1 MFVKYTFK
9 ELNMAKRIL
18 LLTDISSSHT
28 EKWVRGLSQ
37 QGYVVA
43 IYSLN
48 PCKNKWYNELPN
60 VYLLSRQNQGSAARS
75 LLQKLSYIFE
85 VPKIRAAIREFKPDI
100 LHAHYASSYGLL
112 GALSRFKPFIISVWG
127 SDVYEFPNT
136 SFIHRAIL
144 KFNLKKAE
152 RILSTSYA
160 MKGELWKYTKR
171 EIEVLPFGVDTDLFS
186 APSEKNTDIDK
197 PIRLGVI
204 KAMEDIY
211 GIKTVIEALH
221 LVSRCLPEQELKL
234 YLIGGG
240 TQVRKYK
247 KIASKLGLRDKI
259 VFTGKIPF
267 REIAEY
273 HKLMDV
279 LINVSSVN
287 ESFGVSVVESMA
299 CEKAVIVSNV
309 PGLKEVIDAHGII
322 VEKDNAAQLTRAIIQ
337 LIESPELRIKIG
349 KAARAHVLQHYD
361 FKNCLLQLTGVY
373 DSLLSEQSKHE
384 SSFPLISGPR

>member
-1 MFVKYTFK
+1 
-9 ELNMAKRIL
+9 MAKRIL
-18 LLTDISSSHT
+18 LLADLSSSHT

-48 PCKNKWYNELPN
+48 QCKNKWYNELPH
-60 VYLLSRQNQGSAARS
+60 VYLLNSQNHGSTVRF
-75 LLQKLSYIFE
+75 LLKKLSYILE

-112 GALSRFKPFIISVWG
+112 GALSRFKPFVISAWG
-127 SDVYEFPNT
+127 SDVYEFPNS

-160 MKGELWKYTKR
+160 MKGELWKYTKK
-171 EIEVLPFGVDTDLFS
+171 EIEVLPFGVDTDLFT
-186 APSEKNTDIDK
+186 APSEKNTEIGK

-221 LVSRCLPEQELKL
+221 LVSRCMPEQELKL

-247 KIASKLGLRDKI
+247 KIVSKLGLRDKI

-267 REIAEY
+267 GEIAEY

-349 KAARAHVLQHYD
+349 QAARAHVLQYYN

-373 DSLLSEQSKHE
+373 DSLLSEQTKHE
-384 SSFPLISGPR
+384 SSFPLMTGPR